1 MDKSFSEIDY
11 FVSVSFAIS
20 KKCYIF
26 AEKSRTDMIKTEN
39 ERGSVLQ
46 SVLFNGQTGIEHFCS
61 MRDCK
66 HPGQGVWMPQQVH
79 GTTIVVVDA
88 YTPMDM
94 DLERQPV
101 DADAV
106 ITREKGMWIG
116 VHTADCVPVLLYDPV
131 QEVVAAVHAGWRGT
145 VGHIVLLTLQ
155 KMREEMGCR
164 MSDVLGMIGPSISPM
179 AYEVGEDVADAF
191 VKAGRGDC
199 VRRSLWGPNGKL
211 LLPKPH
217 IDLWQSNVM
226 DMMEAGMDLLHIDC
240 TPWCTFGHSN
250 VVFSARKEGI
260 GTGRIVSAISLKR

>member
-1 MDKSFSEIDY
+1 
-11 FVSVSFAIS
+11 
-20 KKCYIF
+20 
-26 AEKSRTDMIKTEN
+26 MIKIEN

-88 YTPMDM
+88 HTPMDM

-131 QEVVAAVHAGWRGT
+131 QEVVAAVHAGWRKQSSLNNGFYLIW
-145 VGHIVLLTLQ
+145 VNLL
-155 KMREEMGCR
+155 
-164 MSDVLGMIGPSISPM
+164 IGKFPATAP
-179 AYEVGEDVADAF
+179 
-191 VKAGRGDC
+191 
-199 VRRSLWGPNGKL
+199 L
-211 LLPKPH
+211 
-217 IDLWQSNVM
+217 
-226 DMMEAGMDLLHIDC
+226 
-240 TPWCTFGHSN
+240 
-250 VVFSARKEGI
+250 
-260 GTGRIVSAISLKR
+260 